1 MDARAESTQTGARV
15 MAGETA
21 APQTGTYI
29 PEAYTQAPSFGEL
42 EDGEELPF

>member
-1 MDARAESTQTGARV
+1 MDARAESTQTAARV
-15 MAGETA
+15 TSGDAV
-21 APQTGTYI
+21 APQTATYI

>member
-1 MDARAESTQTGARV
+1 MDARAESTQTAARV
-15 MAGETA
+15 PSGDAST
-21 APQTGTYI
+21 PQTGTYI